1 MNIKSLKLFL
11 FLLYFAIPYNISGQ
25 QIKTISVTGKVLD
38 SYNKEPVTAAS
49 ISIEGAKS
57 GAVSD
62 DDGLFEIVLPSDKSC
77 TVHITHINYSSYSF
91 LVSPDRNLP
100 FNLLV
105 YLIPRNLEL
114 GTVLITGNH
123 SHSKFEE
130 IDNIKGTVE
139 GVDLQKNLGLT
150 LAATLKNET
159 GLAIRSMGPAPARP
173 VIRGLGG
180 DRILFAEDGVKTTD
194 LSATSPDHA
203 LTIEPFSIT
212 RADIIRGPKTILF
225 SPVTIGGVVNVI
237 RHDIPVEKS
246 VGLSGSAGS
255 YYESANNGL
264 LYGGSAEYG
273 IGSIVM
279 HGSITTRK
287 SSDMRTPTGNL
298 KNSFSDATGL
308 SAGASYVGD
317 FGYTGYSYRSME
329 MDYGIPGGF
338 VGAHPNG
345 VRISIFRNVY
355 SGKASFDFNSSL
367 IHNAT
372 IHVNRSFY
380 RHKEYE
386 RNDLIGAEF
395 RITDYTGYLNFEH
408 HLFGLNEDGVI
419 GFSGQYRDFET
430 GGFVFT
436 PKSESKNL
444 SFYFW
449 QPFSYDGLSI
459 EFGGR
464 VGYDNLTPEKEKIA
478 NIGKIRERNF
488 PTYSLAL
495 SGIYGLSE
503 KLFVGINLS
512 KSSRVP
518 TIEELYSEGPHLAA
532 YSYETGN
539 PDLESESGLGL
550 ELFSYYKADNF
561 YSLLNLYYYDINDFI
576 IPRNTGK
583 INYQTFLPVYSTQGV
598 GATILGAE
606 FQSEIKLSHAF
617 TFLLKASFTQGRMV
631 GGGNLPQ
638 IPPAKL
644 FLEASYKLFEK
655 STLEVSAEMAA
666 SQEETDT
673 FETPTEGYISING
686 IYHQS
691 FVLGNLTGLLSIGV
705 DNILDTEYKN
715 HLSRVKSIMP
725 ETGRNLR
732 TILKVYIF

>member
-1 MNIKSLKLFL
+1 MKILNFAFFL
-11 FLLYFAIPYNISGQ
+11 IFLTAGSFSQISGQ
-25 QIKTISVTGKVLD
+25 SARMMTVTGKILD
-38 SYNKEPVTAAS
+38 SFNKEPVSAAS
-49 ISIEGAKS
+49 VSVEGMKS
-57 GAVSD
+57 GVISD
-62 DDGLFEIVLPSDKSC
+62 ENGFFEIMLPENTKS
-77 TVHITHINYSSYSF
+77 VIHITHISYSNYTF
-91 LVSPDRNLP
+91 QTTPENGIP

-105 YLIPRNLEL
+105 YLIPKNLEF

-130 IDNIKGTVE
+130 IDNLKGTVE

-150 LAATLKNET
+150 LAATLKNEA
-159 GLAIRSMGPAPARP
+159 GMAIRSMGPAPARP

-212 RADIIRGPKTILF
+212 RADIIRGPRTIIF

-246 VGLSGSAGS
+246 NGFSATAGS

-264 LYGGSAEYG
+264 LLGGNAEYG
-273 IGSIVM
+273 YGSMVIK
-279 HGSITTRK
+279 GSITSRK
-287 SSDMRTPTGNL
+287 SSDLRTPAGNL

-308 SAGASYVGD
+308 SLGASYLGD
-317 FGYTGYSYRSME
+317 FGYAGYAYRSME

-355 SGKASFDFNSSL
+355 SAKASFNVNSSL

-372 IHVNRSFY
+372 FHVNRSFY

-395 RITDYTGYLNFEH
+395 SITDYTGFMNFEH
-408 HLFGLNEDGVI
+408 HLFGFNEDGVI
-419 GFSGQYRDFET
+419 GASGQYRDFET

-436 PKSESKNL
+436 PKSQSKNL

-449 QPFSYDGLSI
+449 QPFNYNGLSI

-464 VGYDNLTPEKEKIA
+464 VNYDLISPEKDKKA
-478 NIGKIRERNF
+478 NIGYIRERDF
-488 PTYSLAL
+488 VTYSLAL
-495 SGIYGLSE
+495 SGIYGITNE
-503 KLFVGINLS
+503 LFAGMNLS
-512 KSSRVP
+512 RSSRVP
-518 TIEELYSEGPHLAA
+518 TIEELFSEGPHLAA

-539 PDLESESGLGL
+539 PDLASERGTGI
-550 ELFSYYKADNF
+550 ELFSYYKLDNF
-561 YSLLNLYYYDINDFI
+561 YTLVNIYYYDLADFI
-576 IPRNTGK
+576 IPRNTGR
-583 INYQTFLPVYSTQGV
+583 INYQTFLPVYATQGV
-598 GATILGAE
+598 SAKISGVE
-606 FQSEIKLSHAF
+606 FQSELKFSPSF
-617 TFLLKASFTQGRMV
+617 TFLVKASFTRGEMTD
-631 GGGNLPQ
+631 GGKLPQ

-644 FLEASYKLFEK
+644 YLEASYKLFES
-655 STLEVSAEMAA
+655 STLELSAEMAA

-673 FETPTEGYISING
+673 FETPTAGYISVNTNF
-686 IYHQS
+686 HRS
-691 FVLGNLTGLLSIGV
+691 FSLGRLTGLLSIGI
-705 DNILDTEYKN
+705 DNIFDADYRN

-732 TILKVYIF
+732 TTLKVYIL